1 MSATT
6 LDYIKKQKTLQE
18 LRHEIKKKRLL
29 FDEGKEKFGMDE
41 LSQLMKVKNTSEV
54 KGYPLRASKGSNLK
68 VALKIVPIE
77 TKYEKEEHPCHL
89 EHIILKELTDNIVN
103 KNISPHVAHFL
114 GVQKV
119 SNKSRALKHL
129 NLKRLE
135 VEEKIRTHSS
145 MLIAEYVEGGSLD
158 NWIFNTYED
167 DKEIDDITWRNIIF
181 QLIYTLAVLQH
192 YYKLMHNDFHYG
204 NILIDNT
211 ITPGGYFVYEINNEK
226 YYLPNTGISPK
237 IWDLEFAMSYTDKIK
252 DAYPNKF
259 IIGPHRYD
267 RKQHKTIVENEEEVA
282 QDYNVPY
289 NYNQVYD
296 LHYVLTSLLDLYI
309 SQEIFDWIIKL
320 YPQELIP
327 DDESS
332 YESSL
337 TLPNSD
343 NDSDSESDSD
353 NDSDNESDSESDSD
367 SDSDNDSESKSDS
380 DKSTKDKTKTETK
393 SETDSDSETENQYID
408 EGRLINGMEKM
419 FDLPTPLQLLEDPL
433 FESFKTKPQDF
444 DEKTAVYFKAGF

>member
-1 MSATT
+1 M
-6 LDYIKKQKTLQE
+6 LDYITKQKTLQE
-18 LRHEIKKKRLL
+18 IRHEIKKKRLL

-114 GVQKV
+114 GTQKV

-145 MLIAEYVEGGSLD
+145 MLIAEFVEGGSLD
-158 NWIFNTYED
+158 NWIFTTYED

-181 QLIYTLAVLQH
+181 QLVYTLAILQH

-211 ITPGGYFVYEINNEK
+211 ITPGGYFVYEINNET
-226 YYLPNTGISPK
+226 YYLSNTGIIPK

-267 RKQHKTIVENEEEVA
+267 RKQHKTIVENEEDVA

-332 YESSL
+332 YDSSL
-337 TLPNSD
+337 TLPNSESD
-343 NDSDSESDSD
+343 SNNGTTDSDTKSTSETDNDGDSDTDNDGDSDTDNDGDSDTAQSIGTDSENDSDEG
-353 NDSDNESDSESDSD
+353 
-367 SDSDNDSESKSDS
+367 
-380 DKSTKDKTKTETK
+380 
-393 SETDSDSETENQYID
+393 ETEKQYID
-408 EGRLINGMEKM
+408 EGRLINGMEKL
-419 FDLPTPLQLLEDPL
+419 FNLPTPLQILKDPL
-433 FESFKTKPQDF
+433 FDKFKTKPHDF
-444 DEKTAVYFKAGF
+444 DEKKAVYFKAGF